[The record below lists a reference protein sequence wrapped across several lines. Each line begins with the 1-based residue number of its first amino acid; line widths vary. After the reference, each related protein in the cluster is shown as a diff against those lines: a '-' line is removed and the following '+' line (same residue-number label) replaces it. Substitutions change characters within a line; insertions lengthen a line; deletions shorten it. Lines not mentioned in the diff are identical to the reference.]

1 MTRMFRLGGWIGALL
16 MLQTAQAE
24 TRIDSVQADR
34 EGLLLTIIGKE
45 FTAGLASGQ
54 SPYVEFNGQALT
66 LEPGYGDTLLQAA
79 LPAEYAS
86 SALDG
91 EYQVFVSRTGGRGRS
106 SDPHS
111 APEEDTAIY
120 SLSLLTPLPG
130 PQGPQG
136 EVGPEGPAGTQGSKG
151 DKGDTGEQGAA
162 GATGPAGP
170 KGDEGIAGPAGPTGP
185 SGPAGPQGA
194 VGEKGEKGDTGATG
208 PAGTT
213 GQNMATQTFGYVAL
227 PYGTAMKVFESN
239 VTASTA
245 NDIIAV
251 DYNMVVRNN
260 NAAGT
265 PPCAV
270 LANVVL
276 DGVPSRQTIFQVSP
290 GVDSGSQAMSY
301 SVSAATHTVALYAVT
316 YCNNMATDVTS
327 WIGGTYG
334 STVTL
339 MLLKR

>member
-1 MTRMFRLGGWIGALL
+1 MYRLGGWIGALL

-66 LEPGYGDTLLQAA
+66 LEPGYSDTLLQAA
-79 LPAEYAS
+79 LPAEYGS
-86 SALDG
+86 TTLDG
-91 EYQVFVSRTGGRGRS
+91 EYQVFVSRTGGRSRS
-106 SDPHS
+106 SDPHA
-111 APEEDTAIY
+111 APADEIANY
-120 SLSLLTPLPG
+120 SLSLITPMPG

-136 EVGPEGPAGTQGSKG
+136 PQGDAGPVGATGAQGNKGEKG
-151 DKGDTGEQGAA
+151 DPGEQGPVGTPGAA
-162 GATGPAGP
+162 GPQGPV
-170 KGDEGIAGPAGPTGP
+170 GPAGPTGAV
-185 SGPAGPQGA
+185 GPAGAAGPQGA
-194 VGEKGEKGDTGATG
+194 KGDKGDTGATG